1 MAHFFFSLAMATRV
15 ASVLMSAG
23 ILAWQTFQWLQFGV
37 WPDVPVYYA
46 FDFFEIHYP
55 VARWLGIQKMIAAF
69 LQWPLSVVI
78 FGLGMLLAW
87 LFAALGSDAEHEAE
101 MRRKS
106 KAPR

>member
-1 MAHFFFSLAMATRV
+1 MAHFFFALALATGV
-15 ASVLMSAG
+15 ASTLMSSG
-23 ILAWQTFQWLQFGV
+23 ILAWQTFQWLEFAV

-55 VARWLGIQKMIAAF
+55 IARWLGVQKMIAAF

-87 LFAALGSDAEHEAE
+87 LFAVIGSEAEREEE
-101 MRRKS
+101 MRRK
-106 KAPR
+106 ARR